1 MDASI
6 IFGNC
11 VMEKNTAVETH
22 CTSCH
27 TPYKVPEHFIGKR
40 IACKKCGISFEL
52 VRHNGGNNHPVI
64 GRLALKY
71 KFIDKKQ
78 YAEAL
83 SAQKTESDNGCR
95 VAFEDILVE
104 KGLISS
110 QQLSKLCRTRD
121 FLDIRKKDKR
131 RGAIMVEKG
140 FCTQDQIADALADQ
154 AERFNKTLTIRRI
167 DDILIDSDILNAA
180 QSDLPSRSA
189 VGSGLDNKNYE
200 ALLSLT
206 VSDDKL
212 SAFVTPSAEIKDGAT
227 VSGAKDYLESEG
239 ITHGIV
245 DDGSIQA
252 FFEQSTDPG
261 KPFKIAEGTAP
272 IPGKDATVQY
282 YFDTDRLKPDRIQA
296 AATVGNLSADEI
308 PAVKEGDVIA
318 EKIPL
323 VLATTGMDV
332 FGRQIP
338 VIVVNDHPLRCGE
351 GAVLSED
358 GLKVIAAVSG
368 QPDVAP
374 SGKVLVLSELN
385 IPGDVDNNS
394 GPIYFS
400 GHIHVSG
407 SIKPGATVKGGSLT
421 ADEISG
427 AEIDVTGKV
436 AVTNGI
442 VDARI
447 QAHGDIDAK
456 YIKGTNIFT
465 SGNVSAKKE
474 IMNSEISASGRCA
487 IPHGKILASVISA
500 GNGIVAGEIGS
511 EMANPSTLR
520 PGVDVY
526 AEKELMGLDTAIEGK
541 DKTLVKLEAAKNE
554 LDRTNTD
561 LHKKIA
567 ELAQIEDRTTLEHRS
582 MQEKIEGLRENGRT
596 PELAEAEIQLK
607 KLDEKAKK
615 AGESLSNFFGEQDA
629 ISEKTGALSEEI
641 LGVQKEIEEL
651 RNAVDAVSKKSEG
664 QKRRSTVTV
673 NHAVFEGTII
683 SGIRA
688 KKILPATYKNVLIS
702 EAKKSGPGPEDKW
715 EFQVFTQKKEGSGSH
730 IPQFHGA

>member
-1 MDASI
+1 
-6 IFGNC
+6 
-11 VMEKNTAVETH
+11 MEKNTAVETH

-27 TPYKVPEHFIGKR
+27 TSYKVPEDFIGKR
-40 IACKKCGISFEL
+40 IACKECGISFEL
-52 VRHNGGNNHPVI
+52 VRHDGGNNHPVI
-64 GRLALKY
+64 GRLALNY

-78 YAEAL
+78 YGEAL

-95 VAFEDILVE
+95 VALEDILVE
-104 KGLISS
+104 KGQISS

-121 FLDIRKKDKR
+121 FLEIRKKDMR
-131 RGAIMVEKG
+131 RGAIIVEKG
-140 FCTQDQIADALADQ
+140 FCTQDQIVDALADQ
-154 AERFNKTLTIRRI
+154 ADRFRKTLTIRRI
-167 DDILIDSDILNAA
+167 DDILIVSGILNAA
-180 QSDLPSRSA
+180 QSDLNLRSA
-189 VGSGLDNKNYE
+189 VGPGSDNKDYE

-206 VSDDKL
+206 VFDDKL
-212 SAFVTPSAEIKDGAT
+212 SAFVTPRAETKDGAT
-227 VSGAKDYLESEG
+227 VSGIKAYLESEG
-239 ITHGIV
+239 VAHGIV

-252 FFEQSTDPG
+252 FLEQSTNPG
-261 KPFKIAEGTAP
+261 EPFKITEGTAP
-272 IPGKDATVQY
+272 IPGKDAAVKY
-282 YFDTDRLKPDRIQA
+282 YFDIDRLKPGAIQA
-296 AATVGNLSADEI
+296 AATVENLSADEI

-323 VLATTGMDV
+323 VSATPGMDV

-338 VIVVNDHPLRCGE
+338 VIEANDHSLRCGE

-368 QPDVAP
+368 QPEVTT

-385 IPGDVDNNS
+385 IPGDVDYNS
-394 GPIYFS
+394 GPILFS

-407 SIKPGATVKGGSLT
+407 SIKLGAKVKGGSLT
-421 ADEISG
+421 AKEISG
-427 AEIDVTGKV
+427 AEIDVTGSVTV
-436 AVTNGI
+436 ANGI

-456 YIKGTNIFT
+456 YIKFANIIT
-465 SGNVSAKKE
+465 SGNVSVKKE

-487 IPHGKILASVISA
+487 IPHGRILASVISA

-526 AEKELMGLDTAIEGK
+526 AEKELADFDTAVEGK
-541 DKTLVKLEAAKNE
+541 NKTLPKLEAVKNE

-561 LHKKIA
+561 LHKRIA
-567 ELAQIEDRTTLEHRS
+567 GLAHIEDRTLLVHRFI
-582 MQEKIEGLRENGRT
+582 QEKIEGLRENGRT
-596 PELAEAEIQLK
+596 SELAEAEIQLK
-607 KLDEKAKK
+607 KLDEKGKMV
-615 AGESLSNFFGEQDA
+615 GESLSTLFDEQNA
-629 ISEKTGALSEEI
+629 ISEEI

-651 RNAVDAVSKKSEG
+651 RNAADAVSKRSEG
-664 QKRRSTVTV
+664 KKHCSTVTV
-673 NHAVFEGTII
+673 NHVVFEGTII

-688 KKILPATYKNVLIS
+688 KKILPATYENVLIS

-715 EFQVFTQKKEGSGSH
+715 EFQVFPQKKEGSGSH
-730 IPQFHGA
+730 ST